1 MGEVSLC
8 DTKFVKKRK
17 KKHTQKNIPSLI
29 DICM

>member
-8 DTKFVKKRK
+8 DTKFVKKK
-17 KKHTQKNIPSLI
+17 KKTHKNIPSLI